1 MTMNKPIY
9 NQHGERIDD
18 DMYYHNRTQKR
29 TFDFVQ
35 FFKLLAFIG
44 GVVLFLSFLIEL
56 ISA

>member
-1 MTMNKPIY
+1 MNKPIY
-9 NQHGERIDD
+9 NQHGEKDRD
-18 DMYYHNRTQKR
+18 DMYYHNRTHKR

-44 GVVLFLSFLIEL
+44 GVVLFLSFIIEL

>member
-1 MTMNKPIY
+1 MNKPIY

-18 DMYYHNRTQKR
+18 DMYYHNHTQKR